1 MSYTALYRKY
11 RPKTF
16 SDVKGQDHIVITLQN
31 QIKSGKRGHAYL
43 LCGTRG
49 TGKTTIAKIFA
60 KAVNCEKPIEGNPCE
75 GCNTCV
81 AIDEGS
87 SLNVIEID
95 AASNNGVDNIREI
108 REEVAYRP
116 TEGQYKVY
124 IIDEVHMLSTAAE
137 NALLKTLEEPPPYV
151 IFILATTDK
160 HKIAA
165 TILSRCQQ
173 YDFKRMKIETIA
185 KRIRELLNEE
195 GVATEEKAILYIA
208 KKAEGSMRDAL
219 SLLDQCIGFNIG
231 EDLTFDNVL
240 KVLGTVEVEV
250 FRRLLKAIGR
260 RDVAKVMELIEEI
273 VMEGSELASFVS
285 DFTWHLRNLLLLKTS
300 DNMKGEYSS
309 SRIEDTL
316 DVTSEEIDILKE
328 EAKEIDVETLLRFI
342 RIAGELSE
350 QLRFT
355 TGKRVAVEVAFIKL
369 CTPAMEVDVD
379 SLLERIRTL
388 EEKVEKVVVTA
399 QKSFVAGEERSSKET
414 KGTDKSFEGG
424 ISKDRVL
431 DEKASGG
438 EVVGDEV
445 SADRVS
451 EGKALEG
458 KASEDS
464 VSGDEVIRD
473 EVSADRV
480 LEEQLPEEDEV
491 LDRIKKAFSAWIQ
504 SLSPLLRMYFSDKN
518 NYSIIQEGNALRVV
532 HNNETAC
539 NLLSS
544 PEKKEELIQ
553 LILEQTGHE
562 VELIIDYYGKRG
574 EGRTQKPQGMDDILQ
589 ENIKFPITKV

>member
-16 SDVKGQDHIVITLQN
+16 SDVKGQEHIVITLQN
-31 QIKSGKRGHAYL
+31 QIKSGKKGHAYL

-75 GCNTCV
+75 ECSTC
-81 AIDEGS
+81 ISINEGS

-137 NALLKTLEEPPPYV
+137 NALLKTLEEPPSYV

-185 KRIRELLNEE
+185 NRIKELLNIE
-195 GVATEEKAILYIA
+195 GVVAEEKAILYIA

-231 EDLTFDNVL
+231 EELTFDNVL

-250 FRRLLKAIGR
+250 FRRLLKGIGR

-300 DNMKGEYSS
+300 DNMKGEHSS
-309 SRIEDTL
+309 SRVEDTL
-316 DVTSEEIDILKE
+316 DVTSEDIELLKE

-342 RIAGELSE
+342 RITGELSE

-355 TGKRVAVEVAFIKL
+355 TGKRVAVEVAFVKL

-379 SLLERIRTL
+379 SLLDRIRIL
-388 EEKVEKVVVTA
+388 EEKVEGGVVAV
-399 QKSFVAGEERSSKET
+399 QKPFIEDEGRNLEGT
-414 KGTDKSFEGG
+414 KRIDKSFEEG
-424 ISKDRVL
+424 ILEDRISE
-431 DEKASGG
+431 DKTS
-438 EVVGDEV
+438 GDEV
-445 SADRVS
+445 SKDNVSRDEILGDKVS
-451 EGKALEG
+451 EDRI
-458 KASEDS
+458 S
-464 VSGDEVIRD
+464 RD
-473 EVSADRV
+473 EVLKDEVAGDRN
-480 LEEQLPEEDEV
+480 LEEQFSEEGKG
-491 LDRIKKAFSAWIQ
+491 LDRIVKEFPEWIQ

-518 NYSIIQEGNALRVV
+518 TYRITQEGNVLRVV

-544 PEKKEELIQ
+544 PEKKEELKQ
-553 LILEQTGHE
+553 LVLEQVGHE
-562 VELIIDYYGKRG
+562 VEIIIDYYGKRE
-574 EGRTQKPQGMDDILQ
+574 EGRTQKPQGIADILQ

>member
-31 QIKSGKRGHAYL
+31 QIKSEKKGHAYL

-60 KAVNCEKPIEGNPCE
+60 KAVNCEEPVEGNPCE
-75 GCNTCV
+75 GCSICV

-137 NALLKTLEEPPPYV
+137 NALLKTLEEPPSYV

-185 KRIRELLNEE
+185 NRIRELLNIE
-195 GVATEEKAILYIA
+195 GVVAEEKAILYIA

-231 EDLTFDNVL
+231 KELTFDNVL

-250 FRRLLKAIGR
+250 FSRLLKGIR
-260 RDVAKVMELIEEI
+260 RKDVAKVMELIEEI
-273 VMEGSELASFVS
+273 VMEGSELTSFVS

-300 DNMKGEYSS
+300 DNMKGEHSS

-316 DVTSEEIDILKE
+316 DVTSEDIEILKE
-328 EAKEIDVETLLRFI
+328 EAKGIDLETLLRFI
-342 RIAGELSE
+342 RITGELSE

-369 CTPAMEVDVD
+369 CTPAMEIDVD

-388 EEKVEKVVVTA
+388 EEKVEDGVVI
-399 QKSFVAGEERSSKET
+399 SERQSRT
-414 KGTDKSFEGG
+414 GLDPNVRDNDRDLGLREGHFA
-424 ISKDRVL
+424 
-431 DEKASGG
+431 DENSERKIP
-438 EVVGDEV
+438 EDEV
-445 SADRVS
+445 SEERVLKDRVS
-451 EGKALEG
+451 EDKAPKDE
-458 KASEDS
+458 
-464 VSGDEVIRD
+464 VSGDETSKDVID
-473 EVSADRV
+473 YSEEKGEV
-480 LEEQLPEEDEV
+480 LE
-491 LDRIKKAFSAWIQ
+491 RIVKEFPQWIQ
-504 SLSPLLRMYFSDKN
+504 TLSPLLGMYFSDKN
-518 NYSIIQEGNALRVV
+518 NYRVTQEGNVLRVV

-539 NLLSS
+539 NLLNS
-544 PEKKEELIQ
+544 PEKKEELKQ
-553 LILEQTGHE
+553 LILEQVGHE
-562 VELIIDYYGKRG
+562 VEPIIDYYGKRG
-574 EGRTQKPQGMDDILQ
+574 EGRIQKPQGIDEILQ